1 MGWDAGPTRSAV
13 PLHPERVGLA
23 SPGRRPGG
31 VGGRTGRGGRTMTEP
46 PAAPED
52 PRVRFAAERTL
63 LAWVRTGVAL
73 MGFGFVVA
81 RFGLFLRE
89 LAATSAAARPVR
101 PAGPSTALGV
111 GLTVLGVVVTALAA
125 WEYRAVLGRIDRRE
139 AYRPP
144 RVSLGLVMAA
154 VLTALGL
161 ATTAYLLTL

>member
-1 MGWDAGPTRSAV
+1 MT
-13 PLHPERVGLA
+13 H
-23 SPGRRPGG
+23 SPDP
-31 VGGRTGRGGRTMTEP
+31 
-46 PAAPED
+46 PED

-89 LAATSAAARPVR
+89 LAATSAAVQNVR
-101 PAGPSTALGV
+101 PAGPSMLLGV
-111 GLTVLGVVVTALAA
+111 SLTVLGVCVTALAA
-125 WEYRAVLGRIDRRE
+125 WEYRTVLRRIDRRE
-139 AYRPP
+139 PFSPP
-144 RVSLGLVMAA
+144 RISLALIMAG